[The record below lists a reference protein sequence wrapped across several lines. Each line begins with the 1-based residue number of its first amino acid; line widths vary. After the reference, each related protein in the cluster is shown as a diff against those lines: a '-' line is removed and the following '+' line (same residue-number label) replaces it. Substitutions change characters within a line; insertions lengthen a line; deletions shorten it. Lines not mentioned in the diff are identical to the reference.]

1 MTELNEIDRERLRIH
16 DEVQQLENTI
26 VQLKERDSQLADVIT
41 NNPRMLPSVRMINYV
56 DFESSTGDTDQ
67 QITFRRLFKADMR
80 KILKD
85 KATRIELNKN
95 HFEMYGFFET
105 TTGKIFYINTGDLRW
120 SAKQMGMLIRAAKDF
135 RDFTGGSNMT
145 VMYDENFADSL
156 LKIIN

>member
-1 MTELNEIDRERLRIH
+1 MENINEIDEERLKIRGQI
-16 DEVQQLENTI
+16 QQLKDTI
-26 VQLKERDSQLADVIT
+26 IQCEEREGQLKDVVA
-41 NNPRMLPSVRMINYV
+41 NNPHMLPSSRMINYV

-67 QITFRRLFKADMR
+67 QRTFRRLFQADMR
-80 KILKD
+80 KILKG
-85 KATRIELNKN
+85 KITRIELNRN

-120 SAKQMGMLIRAAKDF
+120 SAKQMGMLIRTAKDF